1 MLVSMTSPQLE
12 PASSADSPSN
22 DSLPSLPSVDGPAP
36 PVIEI
41 CTPPADYSGLN
52 FEMDTTMQEVTQK
65 KYEKSQASEDS
76 EPRHERELKKH
87 GLRPVWTAWDGYPGE
102 MPDDIQKWLGDNG
115 RRGEYTWIFRRVS
128 CSVNYTRFCPAHRAS

>member
-1 MLVSMTSPQLE
+1 MTSPQLE
-12 PASSADSPSN
+12 PAI
-22 DSLPSLPSVDGPAP
+22 DGPATP
-36 PVIEI
+36 AIEK
-41 CTPPADYSGLN
+41 CTSLLTVVDPK

-102 MPDDIQKWLGDNG
+102 VPDDIQKWLDDNG

-128 CSVNYTRFCPAHRAS
+128 CSLSYTRFCPAHRAS